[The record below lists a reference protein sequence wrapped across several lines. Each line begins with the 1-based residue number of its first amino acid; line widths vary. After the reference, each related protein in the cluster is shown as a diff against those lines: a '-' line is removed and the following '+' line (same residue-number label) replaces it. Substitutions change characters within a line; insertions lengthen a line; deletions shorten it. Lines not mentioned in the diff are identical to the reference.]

1 MWNLSEWLS
10 ILGYWSLSVEL
21 PALGGDGRT
30 PTLLTVTY
38 LVTSLSNWLGRKDF
52 PDYMPTSSGLA
63 VALGREC
70 SSFEGTGA
78 DSSESQVFL
87 KIP

>member
-1 MWNLSEWLS
+1 MGRRWKDTHPATSR
-10 ILGYWSLSVEL
+10 L
-21 PALGGDGRT
+21 PSYVAEQLARQ
-30 PTLLTVTY
+30 
-38 LVTSLSNWLGRKDF
+38 DF

>member
-1 MWNLSEWLS
+1 VGNGPEW
-10 ILGYWSLSVEL
+10 
-21 PALGGDGRT
+21 GGDGRT